1 MLLYLGNQHASV
13 RAANLHRIVYR
24 RQDDFPIAT
33 FRRRVKTNVNYRAYN
48 LGYTSFYFLLHTISF
63 KKTPHLFAG
72 KYKAIFRIIAQ
83 GTQHSRYFN
92 ILSVC
97 F

>member
-33 FRRRVKTNVNYRAYN
+33 FRRRVKTYVNYRAYN
-48 LGYTSFYFLLHTISF
+48 LGYTSFYFLLHTLFILYF
-63 KKTPHLFAG
+63 K
-72 KYKAIFRIIAQ
+72 YQ
-83 GTQHSRYFN
+83 SRCKD
-92 ILSVC
+92 SVNLL
-97 F
+97 